1 MLPVIRH
8 SSRTLHGVY
17 ESGKSIPEEISIYN
31 KQTPRRYFPSF
42 KDGKEGLDFNM
53 DLNYEDPD
61 REGFPYKRNILSV
74 GTEWGKGTLNR
85 NPQTGA
91 RHQKELP
98 HMATALTKP
107 GPGVGSVSVKFQCGV
122 SHVRQ
127 TKPSC
132 LYIDEAYQTLRSF
145 YIILF
150 SRCLPSVVDESTL
163 IPEFGVPVSII
174 PSQSL
179 PAVVLS
185 WA

>member
-1 MLPVIRH
+1 
-8 SSRTLHGVY
+8 
-17 ESGKSIPEEISIYN
+17 
-31 KQTPRRYFPSF
+31 
-42 KDGKEGLDFNM
+42 M

-122 SHVRQ
+122 SHALKIVATQRNIDFGQ
-127 TKPSC
+127 DYLEHTK
-132 LYIDEAYQTLRSF
+132 TT
-145 YIILF
+145 IIHEG
-150 SRCLPSVVDESTL
+150 S
-163 IPEFGVPVSII
+163 
-174 PSQSL
+174 
-179 PAVVLS
+179 
-185 WA
+185 